1 MVEERLENSIHILRA
16 SRKWSQKQLAEL
28 LGVSRQTVVSLEA
41 NKYNPSLMLAFRVAE
56 LFGADIHEVFQYR
69 PDHQKEEN

>member
-1 MVEERLENSIHILRA
+1 MEERLENRIHVLRA

-41 NKYNPSLMLAFRVAE
+41 NKYNPSLMLAFRVAKV
-56 LFGADIHEVFQYR
+56 FDTNINEVFQYYS
-69 PDHQKEEN
+69 DQQDKEEN

>member
-1 MVEERLENSIHILRA
+1 MEQWLENRIHVLRA

-56 LFGADIHEVFQYR
+56 LFDADINEVFQFHS
-69 PDHQKEEN
+69 DQLEKGGN